1 MKKIIP
7 LLLIVFL
14 VGCTSQAYKDNLDLG
29 TEKLEATNYEEA
41 IEAFE
46 KAKEE
51 KSTDE
56 VKELLQVTKNLKKSQ
71 QAFEDGDFEKSIK
84 YAEKVTALKSDSE
97 AVKIAIKK
105 ANELIEQVQLV
116 MADIASIK
124 EVIKDGKA
132 LLEQEKFSEAY
143 EVFNSIVSR
152 DIKVEHDVINKL
164 INQTIDLKN
173 EAIDKKE
180 ESLTNANTKVE
191 TDTEPNTSSSN
202 SSDSNE
208 NSTTNGNSNEDSN
221 VDINSQNSTDEITQA
236 KAEKIVKDY
245 LGINASSSLKV
256 EYNGQDDNGNYIFQ
270 IYEMILDDP
279 TSGEGHTA
287 TWGWY
292 GVNKQTGEVFDAL
305 Q

>member
-14 VGCTSQAYKDNLDLG
+14 VGCTSQAYKDNLELG

-124 EVIKDGKA
+124 EGIKDGEA

-143 EVFNSIVSR
+143 EVFDSIVSR
-152 DIKVEHDVINKL
+152 DIKVEHDAIKKL

-180 ESLTNANTKVE
+180 ESLINAE

-202 SSDSNE
+202 NPDSNE
-208 NSTTNGNSNEDSN
+208 NSTTNGNSNEGSN
-221 VDINSQNSTDEITQA
+221 VDINSQNSTDDITQA

-245 LGINASSSLKV
+245 LGINASSSLKA
-256 EYNGQDDNGNYIFQ
+256 EYNGQDDNGNHIFQ
-270 IYEMILDDP
+270 VYEMILDDP